1 MNPADTEMSSNLSIA
16 TPSEGLGPDG
26 GHSPAHPQPRRPAAP
41 ETDGSAEA
49 PPPADPGQR
58 LVIEETDEGLVYTV
72 IDRASGAVVARTS
85 REEVTQ
91 MGAQAGYAAGALIRT
106 TA

>member
-1 MNPADTEMSSNLSIA
+1 MSSSLSIA

-26 GHSPAHPQPRRPAAP
+26 GGNSPSYPNPRRRGEPAPQP
-41 ETDGSAEA
+41 EA
-49 PPPADPGQR
+49 PPPADPSQR
-58 LVIEETDEGLVYTV
+58 LVIEETDGGLVYTV

-85 REEVTQ
+85 REEVAR
-91 MGAQAGYAAGALIRT
+91 MGAQADYAAGALIRT

>member
-1 MNPADTEMSSNLSIA
+1 MSSNLSIA

-26 GHSPAHPQPRRPAAP
+26 GGNSPSYLPHRRPAEPAAQP
-41 ETDGSAEA
+41 ETPA
-49 PPPADPGQR
+49 PPSDPGQR
-58 LVIEETDEGLVYTV
+58 LVIEETDDGLVYTV

-85 REEVTQ
+85 REQVSR
-91 MGAQAGYAAGALIRT
+91 MGAQPDYAAGALIRT